1 MELLIFIGII
11 GIFVGIYILPW
22 ICASIRNHEN
32 LPAIGVANLLLGWT
46 FIGWVVC
53 LVWAFKNSPGVNVS
67 PISVNHGSK
76 ASTVDE
82 LERLA
87 KLRDSGVLTE
97 EEFQAQKEK
106 TLR

>member
-1 MELLIFIGII
+1 MELLILI
-11 GIFVGIYILPW
+11 GIFGIYILPW

-53 LVWAFKNSPGVNVS
+53 LVWAFKNSPGANVS

>member
-1 MELLIFIGII
+1 METLLALIAII
-11 GIFVGIYILPW
+11 AIIGIYILPW

-32 LPAIGVANLLLGWT
+32 LPAIGVLNLFLGWT

-53 LVWAFKNSPGVNVS
+53 LVWAFKNSPGVNIN
-67 PISVNHGSK
+67 PISVNYGSK
-76 ASTVDE
+76 ASTLDE

-87 KLRDSGVLTE
+87 KLRDSGALTE